1 MEWKEEGVE
10 ERQYA
15 LIPRTLIFVRY
26 GREALLL
33 RGHSRKARWAG
44 KLNGLG
50 GHVEPGED
58 ILAAAQRE
66 VWEEAGLCL
75 KELDLRA
82 LVHISPPE
90 WHHVETL
97 PWEQMVEDLLQLLSK
112 VLEEQG
118 LFYGLYASDE
128 QGRLRLSFR

>member
-1 MEWKEEGVE
+1 LAQDLEVVEWKAEGVE

-15 LIPRTLIFVRY
+15 LIPRALIFVRC
-26 GREALLL
+26 GREVLLL

-58 ILAAAQRE
+58 ILAAAQWE
-66 VWEEAGLCL
+66 AWEEAGLCL
-75 KELDLRA
+75 KEQDLRA
-82 LVHISPPE
+82 LVHVSSPE

-97 PWEQMVEDLLQLLSK
+97 P
-112 VLEEQG
+112 
-118 LFYGLYASDE
+118 
-128 QGRLRLSFR
+128 